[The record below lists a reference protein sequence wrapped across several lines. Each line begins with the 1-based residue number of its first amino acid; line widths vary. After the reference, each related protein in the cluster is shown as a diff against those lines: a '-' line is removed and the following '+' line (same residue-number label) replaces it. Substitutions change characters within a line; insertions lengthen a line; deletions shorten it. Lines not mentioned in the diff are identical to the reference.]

1 MTSEAVRAGGD
12 PRRLLADARDL
23 ARGVRLAQRVTW
35 LPLLVLAL
43 VTFGSILVYR
53 SSSPVLTD
61 CVAVDDRQ
69 VCKAWYQAAQLYWWA
84 SLVLAYLVIA
94 GGYLWVA
101 RVRGLGTRVL
111 PYVLTGVAL
120 IVLSAAVTAA
130 WRILDHPYFPD
141 DPPAFVQFLF
151 RLFDPT
157 GAIGLALLV
166 LAWLER
172 RVALLLFALGY
183 LAVVLVPINFG
194 WGVGWGDQWAFAPQL
209 VINGGLLLLGSA
221 GFALTQRLRRP
232 R

>member
-1 MTSEAVRAGGD
+1 MTTDSVPAAGD

-23 ARGVRLAQRVTW
+23 ARRVRLAQRVTW

-43 VTFGSILVYR
+43 VTFGAILVYR
-53 SSSPVLTD
+53 FGDPVLSD
-61 CVAVDDRQ
+61 CQPVDRGQ
-69 VCKAWYQAAQLYWWA
+69 VCKVWYRSAQLYWWTA
-84 SLVLAYLVIA
+84 LVLAYVVIA
-94 GGYLWVA
+94 GGYLRVA
-101 RVRGLGTRVL
+101 RARGLGTRVR

-120 IVLSAAVTAA
+120 VVLSAAVTVA
-130 WRILDHPYFPD
+130 WRLLDNPYFPD
-141 DPPAFVQFLF
+141 TPPALVQFLF

-183 LAVVLVPINFG
+183 LTVVLVPINFG
-194 WGVGWGDQWAFAPQL
+194 WGVGWGDRWGMAPQL

-221 GFALTQRLRRP
+221 GFALAQRLRRP